1 MGLNILDA
9 NVIAIMALV
18 ASTITGWLT
27 WRSNARR
34 DKTTAIITSAQTAID
49 AYDHLCKDLQ
59 SQIDKSNSDI
69 LRLET
74 KLHAME
80 AQHTLDRSV
89 WAAEKASL
97 ELQIQTLRAENA
109 ALRMRLDALQAPRS

>member
-69 LRLET
+69 LRLEA